1 MQLNQDNSSNSK
13 EFIVTHDSTGY
24 VTFTNANSG
33 KVLDV
38 SSGIAENRRNIQQYL
53 SNGTKAQKWIVEKK
67 ENGYVIMSALNSDYV
82 IDLSG
87 GIISEG
93 RNIQLYKSNDNKA
106 QRWNFIY
113 ISKEDKLARQNKNA
127 LKDGTYTISST
138 LNNNFVLDI
147 KSDSK
152 ADNGNVQLN
161 LDNSSNSKEFIVTH
175 DSMGYVTFTNANS
188 GKVLDVSSGIVEN
201 RRNIQQYWALIGGKR
216 FREYYSDI
224 LEKNSEQIDL
234 SRCIRE
240 DDSAIIY
247 IDEGDLYYHPEWQRQ
262 FMKSILDIVKLRKE
276 ECSLQLIITSN
287 SPYILSDF
295 FHQDVLYIMP
305 NDEEFNIVETFG
317 QNIHTLLKSPFFMK
331 STIGC
336 VAYSKISGVMKALS
350 YEGDSTLENKELP
363 ESIMEVLYNKRD
375 DNLSKTELYN
385 ILKSF
390 VNNIGE
396 EIYKI
401 ELEHLLEE
409 SLPQQNEF
417 DILLKQKAE
426 IEERLRFLQ
435 ESK

>member
-1 MQLNQDNSSNSK
+1 MKN
-13 EFIVTHDSTGY
+13 
-24 VTFTNANSG
+24 G
-33 KVLDV
+33 K
-38 SSGIAENRRNIQQYL
+38 AE
-53 SNGTKAQKWIVEKK
+53 
-67 ENGYVIMSALNSDYV
+67 
-82 IDLSG
+82 
-87 GIISEG
+87 
-93 RNIQLYKSNDNKA
+93 
-106 QRWNFIY
+106 
-113 ISKEDKLARQNKNA
+113 
-127 LKDGTYTISST
+127 
-138 LNNNFVLDI
+138 
-147 KSDSK
+147 
-152 ADNGNVQLN
+152 
-161 LDNSSNSKEFIVTH
+161 
-175 DSMGYVTFTNANS
+175 
-188 GKVLDVSSGIVEN
+188 
-201 RRNIQQYWALIGGKR
+201 
-216 FREYYSDI
+216 
-224 LEKNSEQIDL
+224 IDL

-401 ELEHLLEE
+401 ELKHLLEE
-409 SLPQQNEF
+409 SLPQQNEL
-417 DILLKQKAE
+417 DILMKQKAE